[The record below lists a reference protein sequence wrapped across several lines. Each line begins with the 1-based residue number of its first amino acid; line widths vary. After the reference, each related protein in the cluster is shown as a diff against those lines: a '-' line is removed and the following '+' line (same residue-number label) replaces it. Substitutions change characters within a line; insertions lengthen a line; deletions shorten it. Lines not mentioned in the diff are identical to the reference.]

1 MCSLPGQRAKYFLPV
16 IIQVDEY
23 SIYAINYK
31 ESKMYQIGFYE
42 TVPGKSPVLEF
53 LGEMS
58 GKARAKFAQIAIL
71 LEEKGPEVQM
81 PYSRHLEDG
90 IFEVRVIVGK
100 DSSRVLYF
108 FLEGKRIIFTNGFK
122 KKTQKTPR
130 REIETAM
137 RYRAEYVKGIRR

>member
-1 MCSLPGQRAKYFLPV
+1 
-16 IIQVDEY
+16 
-23 SIYAINYK
+23 
-31 ESKMYQIGFYE
+31 MYQIGFYE

-53 LGEMS
+53 LDEMS

-100 DSSRVLYF
+100 DSSSVLYF
-108 FLEGKRIIFTNGFK
+108 FLEGK
-122 KKTQKTPR
+122 
-130 REIETAM
+130 
-137 RYRAEYVKGIRR
+137 